1 MEGLNVLF
9 KGFTAGLK
17 GLKRLCVNCF
27 RFLVLRHCTAKVL
40 VGEHHGAVHEVS
52 KDGKE
57 FRVVAALEVLPGEV
71 VVLGFR
77 GIGGEDITHDVL
89 AARELLLIFI
99 NPNSPIAGSGNLV
112 TFKVKELIGRDVV
125 RKDISTFGL
134 QH

>member
-1 MEGLNVLF
+1 MESLDVLFEGLP
-9 KGFTAGLK
+9 AGLK
-17 GLKRLCVNCF
+17 SLKRFCVNCF
-27 RFLVLRHCTAKVL
+27 RLLILRHCAAKIL
-40 VGEHHGAVHEVS
+40 VGKHHGAVHEVS

-71 VVLGFR
+71 VILGFR

-99 NPNSPIAGSGNLV
+99 HPHGPVTGSGNLV
-112 TFKVKELIGRDVV
+112 TFKVEELIGRDVV
-125 RKDISTFGL
+125 RKDVRSLGL